1 MLKGTVYIYIGEGL
15 LFISLYNENCDINIL
30 MEEFPKHGLTDLQK
44 KKFPFNIRCYID
56 KTNGPK
62 RVNCHLEIEQQ
73 CQRYL

>member
-44 KKFPFNIRCYID
+44 KKKPKNI
-56 KTNGPK
+56 
-62 RVNCHLEIEQQ
+62 EIRD
-73 CQRYL
+73 C